1 MRLAFLVT
9 LLLGRFALAD
19 WWNVSGPAPG
29 PVPVNP
35 PKCVAN
41 CDDAPSP
48 SQQQQPSNR
57 NTRDPEAE
65 ARQRAAEEAAR
76 REAQRRAEEAQ
87 REFEAVRDAT
97 KRLEDVGS
105 SAREQA
111 RRFDDYRDQLERRE
125 ANARPLERL
134 LAPVSA
140 PAVVKPAAG
149 ARTSLSMKEYC
160 DRLNATAPP
169 ARSLRVSDV
178 PLPSPQAGVRT
189 AAFEAPPSIPPG
201 RFTDVTAAIKKARD
215 ALKEEA
221 KETAENLGWR
231 YLDQHVPFLKS
242 ARESFESVKQNYEAL
257 SGMTTRLAASA
268 FTHAE
273 DVALTV
279 GGAGGT
285 ATPEDNDR
293 VLRSMGRDV
302 NDTTSKLLADQARG
316 AIKDSML
323 DKVSDWFFPGEEP

>member
-1 MRLAFLVT
+1 MRLAMLAT
-9 LLLGRFALAD
+9 LLLSRFALAD
-19 WWNVSGPAPG
+19 WWHVSGPAPG

-48 SQQQQPSNR
+48 AQQQQPSNR

-76 REAQRRAEEAQ
+76 REAQRQAEEAR

-97 KRLEDVGS
+97 DRLGDVGS
-105 SAREQA
+105 STREQS
-111 RRFDDYRDQLERRE
+111 RRFDDYRDRLERRE
-125 ANARPLERL
+125 THVRSLERV
-134 LAPVSA
+134 LAPVLEK
-140 PAVVKPAAG
+140 PAVG
-149 ARTSLSMKEYC
+149 ARTPLSMKEYC
-160 DRLNATAPP
+160 DRLNAAAPP
-169 ARSLRVSDV
+169 PRSLRVSDV
-178 PLPSPQAGVRT
+178 PLPSPQSGART
-189 AAFEAPPSIPPG
+189 VAFEAPPSIPPG
-201 RFTDVTAAIKKARD
+201 RFTDVTAAIKKARE

-221 KETAENLGWR
+221 KETAETLGWR

-257 SGMTTRLAASA
+257 SGMTTRLATSA

-285 ATPEDNDR
+285 ATPEENDR

-302 NDTTSKLLADQARG
+302 NETTSKLLADQARG